1 MEEKNRIK
9 LQLEEKTDNAFDFLH
24 DRIVKWLDEEIKNY
38 ISCSRSDNILMNLM
52 IVNMINLYN
61 LRFYIL

>member
-24 DRIVKWLDEEIKNY
+24 DRIVKWLDKK
-38 ISCSRSDNILMNLM
+38 
-52 IVNMINLYN
+52 
-61 LRFYIL
+61 